1 MVRKEFVITLSDIA
15 KKIDVSPSIISDNEK
30 ERPFLG
36 VAFIKKYIL
45 MIYGFAQKNENMVGS
60 IDPEQAILSTL
71 TTIPILE
78 FDEKKYCIT
87 SLLVA

>member
-1 MVRKEFVITLSDIA
+1 MIRKEFVITLSDIA
-15 KKIDVSPSIISDNEK
+15 KKMDVSPSIISDNEK

-45 MIYGFAQKNENMVGS
+45 MIYELAQNENMVGS
-60 IDPEQAILSTL
+60 IDPEQATLSTL

>member
-15 KKIDVSPSIISDNEK
+15 KKMHLFPSIISENEK
-30 ERPFLG
+30 ERP
-36 VAFIKKYIL
+36 FIKKYIL
-45 MIYGFAQKNENMVGS
+45 MIYELAQKNENMVDS
-60 IDPEQAILSTL
+60 IDPEQATLSTL

-78 FDEKKYCIT
+78 FDEEKYRIP

>member
-15 KKIDVSPSIISDNEK
+15 KKMDVSPSIISDNEK
-30 ERPFLG
+30 ERPFLE

-45 MIYGFAQKNENMVGS
+45 MIYELAQKDENMVGS
-60 IDPEQAILSTL
+60 IDSEQATLSTL

-78 FDEKKYCIT
+78 YDQKNYCIT
-87 SLLVA
+87 LLLVT

>member
-15 KKIDVSPSIISDNEK
+15 KKMDVSPSIISDNEK
-30 ERPFLG
+30 ERPFLE

-45 MIYGFAQKNENMVGS
+45 MIYELAQKDENMVGS
-60 IDPEQAILSTL
+60 IDPEQATLSTL

-78 FDEKKYCIT
+78 FDEKKI
-87 SLLVA
+87 V

>member
-15 KKIDVSPSIISDNEK
+15 KKMDVSPSIISDNEK
-30 ERPFLG
+30 ERPFLE

-45 MIYGFAQKNENMVGS
+45 MIYELAQKDENMVGS
-60 IDPEQAILSTL
+60 IDSEQATLSTL

-78 FDEKKYCIT
+78 FDEKNI
-87 SLLVA
+87 V

>member
-15 KKIDVSPSIISDNEK
+15 KKMDVSPSIISDNEK
-30 ERPFLG
+30 ERPFLE

-45 MIYGFAQKNENMVGS
+45 MIYELAQKDENMVGS
-60 IDPEQAILSTL
+60 IDPEQATLSTL

-78 FDEKKYCIT
+78 FDEKNI
-87 SLLVA
+87 V

>member
-1 MVRKEFVITLSDIA
+1 KM
-15 KKIDVSPSIISDNEK
+15 DVSPSIISDNEK

-36 VAFIKKYIL
+36 VAFIKKYML
-45 MIYGFAQKNENMVGS
+45 MIYELAQNENMVGS
-60 IDPEQAILSTL
+60 IDPEQATLSTL

>member
-1 MVRKEFVITLSDIA
+1 MIRKEFVITLSDIA
-15 KKIDVSPSIISDNEK
+15 NKMDVSPSIISDNEK

-45 MIYGFAQKNENMVGS
+45 MIYELAQNENMVGS
-60 IDPEQAILSTL
+60 IDPEQATLSTL

>member
-1 MVRKEFVITLSDIA
+1 MIRKEFVITLYDIA
-15 KKIDVSPSIISDNEK
+15 KKMDVSPSIISDNEK

-45 MIYGFAQKNENMVGS
+45 MIYELAQNGNMVGS
-60 IDPEQAILSTL
+60 IDQEQATLSTL

>member
-1 MVRKEFVITLSDIA
+1 MVREEFVITLSYIG
-15 KKIDVSPSIISDNEK
+15 KKMDVSPSFISENEK

-45 MIYGFAQKNENMVGS
+45 MIYELAQKNENMVGS
-60 IDPEQAILSTL
+60 IDPEQATLSTL

>member
-1 MVRKEFVITLSDIA
+1 MIRKEFVITLSDIA
-15 KKIDVSPSIISDNEK
+15 KKMDVSPSIISDNEK

-36 VAFIKKYIL
+36 VAFIKKYML
-45 MIYGFAQKNENMVGS
+45 MIYELAQNENMVGS
-60 IDPEQAILSTL
+60 IDPEQATLSTL

>member
-15 KKIDVSPSIISDNEK
+15 KKMDVSPSIISDNEK
-30 ERPFLG
+30 ERPFLE

-45 MIYGFAQKNENMVGS
+45 MIYELAQKDENMVGS
-60 IDPEQAILSTL
+60 IDPEQATLLTL

-78 FDEKKYCIT
+78 FDEKNI
-87 SLLVA
+87 V